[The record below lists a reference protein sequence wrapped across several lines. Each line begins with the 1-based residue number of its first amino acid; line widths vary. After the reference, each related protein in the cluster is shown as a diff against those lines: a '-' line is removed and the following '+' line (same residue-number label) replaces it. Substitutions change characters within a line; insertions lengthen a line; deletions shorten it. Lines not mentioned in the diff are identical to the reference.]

1 MVDYNRAQVGGG
13 VNKEVDAVRKQDVR
27 EFHTMINNLAAK
39 HLVAIQVLGYALG
52 ILVGLVQVAG

>member
-1 MVDYNRAQVGGG
+1 M
-13 VNKEVDAVRKQDVR
+13 KISLRKQNVC

-39 HLVAIQVLGYALG
+39 LLVAIQVPGYALG